1 MTESNARVLLSIMGV
16 SAVIGYILAITLG
29 LQGYQPVALAL
40 FIASLADSI
49 ATFFVYRYYT
59 RLRGARWQDELKAGE
74 EQMKQM
80 LSEGSENVKRD
91 A

>member
-29 LQGYQPVALAL
+29 LQGYQPVALAF
-40 FIASLADSI
+40 FIASIADSI

-80 LSEGSENVKRD
+80 LSESSENVKRD
-91 A
+91 